1 MIIQFKRRSPVCAM
15 ATGKVTLPALGIE
28 YLATTGEVVTPII
41 TGHFERAIRKAKN
54 GQEYAFFNAEKADPP
69 MSGIA
74 TQPKRF
80 RISIEHLID
89 NGYSY
94 LIGES
99 SLSPVK

>member
-1 MIIQFKRRSPVCAM
+1 MSAM
-15 ATGKVTLPALGIE
+15 VTGKVTLPAVGQE

-41 TGHFERAIRKAKN
+41 TGHFEKAIRKSKN
-54 GQEYAFFNAEKADPP
+54 GKEFAFFDAEKVEPP
-69 MSGIA
+69 MSG
-74 TQPKRF
+74 TNRQPKRF

-99 SLSPVK
+99 SIAPVK